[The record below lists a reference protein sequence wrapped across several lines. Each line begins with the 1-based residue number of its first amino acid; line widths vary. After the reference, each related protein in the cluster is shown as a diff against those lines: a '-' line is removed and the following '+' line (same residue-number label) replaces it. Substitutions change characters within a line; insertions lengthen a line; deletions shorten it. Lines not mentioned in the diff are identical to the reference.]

1 MGEEIM
7 AKLRLLPFNVLNF
20 DTSAV
25 AVTGSGDSG
34 YPETRLYDHSIDFYW
49 KYTATGDISL
59 VVDQGVGI
67 DWPVVNTLIIGRHNF
82 TGRTMYW
89 EYSTDGISYFDMVPS
104 WAQGDNLQ
112 IVKESTIT
120 TAYRYFR
127 LRVIGAVNPQC
138 TEVYMGGY
146 YEFNVRFDDPPKE
159 KDVDNVI
166 WTATLGGIE
175 RSNKLG
181 DVRRGRIY
189 SLFLYPEALIDYR
202 EAIAYLDEFSKPF
215 YIRDHENDYWFA
227 RFRELPGGTFITE
240 QQQEKDIE
248 LLEIL

>member
-7 AKLRLLPFNVLNF
+7 AKFRFLPFNVLNF
-20 DTSAV
+20 DTTAV
-25 AVTGSGDSG
+25 AVTGTADSG
-34 YPETRLYDHSIDFYW
+34 YPEARLYDHSIDFYW
-49 KYTATGDISL
+49 KYTATGDITIL
-59 VVDQGVGI
+59 ADQGAGI
-67 DWPVVNTLIIGRHNF
+67 DWPVVNTLIIERHNF
-82 TGRTMYW
+82 TGRTITW
-89 EYSTDGISYFDMVPS
+89 EYSDNGADWHDMIAS

-112 IVKESTIT
+112 IVKESTET
-120 TAYRYFR
+120 SAHRYLR
-127 LRVIGAVNPQC
+127 LVVSGAVNPQC
-138 TEVYMGGY
+138 SEVYMGGY
-146 YEFNVRFDDPPKE
+146 YEFPIRFDDAPKE

-189 SLFLYPEALIDYR
+189 SLFLYPEALVNWR

-227 RFRELPGGTFITE
+227 RFRELPGGTFVTE
-240 QQQEKDIE
+240 QQQEKEIE